1 MVFIKTFLASTFLV
15 DGEFLMNLGKL
26 FGKEDQKELVD
37 PYCVVSYAGHSGSTP
52 TVKENM
58 NPEWNTQI
66 NLGVR
71 VRTRTDRLY
80 SHAPH
85 IACRSVLAHSRT
97 HVKYIITYNALHF
110 KCKIVGL
117 LMVCCHVMAMG

>member
-1 MVFIKTFLASTFLV
+1 MVIIKLFSASTFLV
-15 DGEFLMNLGKL
+15 DGEFLVNLGKL

-37 PYCVVSYAGHSGSTP
+37 PYCVVSYAGHSERTP
-52 TVKENM
+52 TVEENM

-71 VRTRTDRLY
+71 VRTGTDRLY

-85 IACRSVLAHSRT
+85 ITCMNVLAHSHT
-97 HVKYIITYNALHF
+97 HTKYIITY
-110 KCKIVGL
+110 
-117 LMVCCHVMAMG
+117 

>member
-15 DGEFLMNLGKL
+15 DGEFLMKLGKL

-37 PYCVVSYAGHSGSTP
+37 PYCVVSYAGHSGRTP
-52 TVKENM
+52 TVNETM

-71 VRTRTDRLY
+71 VRTCTDGLY
-80 SHAPH
+80 LHAPH
-85 IACRSVLAHSRT
+85 IACMSVLAHTGAHRI
-97 HVKYIITYNALHF
+97 YY
-110 KCKIVGL
+110 
-117 LMVCCHVMAMG
+117 